1 MARHGLPFR
10 DQCILPIRSQS
21 HRSYRMPSYC
31 GKEVG
36 VIYPPNASVSKGWNS
51 LPYLFV
57 NEQYLWKEDNVSSK
71 YLLRTEENA
80 ETHIDYI
87 LTFIKSAKL
96 MKKYRQVLLRRYRRH
111 NKLKIGISIQCSV
124 PKYNF

>member
-1 MARHGLPFR
+1 MDCLSETSAFYLSEARVTGLIGCQVTAC
-10 DQCILPIRSQS
+10 D
-21 HRSYRMPSYC
+21 
-31 GKEVG
+31 KEVG
-36 VIYPPNASVSKGWNS
+36 VIYPPNVSVSKGWNS

-96 MKKYRQVLLRRYRRH
+96 MK
-111 NKLKIGISIQCSV
+111 
-124 PKYNF
+124 